1 MLTGIYLLLGLI
13 LAICAFAAWQIY
25 SRNSSASSSNLREM
39 LAVLQKD
46 IQDARLKD
54 REHLQERIDY
64 VSKLLTTNVQESSKT
79 MQANIQANMRAQQAQ
94 FKESTSIIKE
104 VTEKL
109 TKLDETNKQVMNF
122 SSQLE
127 DLQSILKQPK
137 GKGVLSEYWLET
149 MLSHVLQPD
158 QYKMQYKFKNGE
170 IVDAVVFFQEKIIPI
185 DAKFSSEKYSLLVK
199 EKDSK
204 RRESFESEF
213 KKDLKLR
220 IDETAKYIRP
230 DESTT
235 DYAFMFI
242 PAEGIYY
249 DLLVTK
255 VGNMDINRENLI
267 QYAHSRRVLI
277 VSPNTF
283 FAFLQT
289 VIEGLRAV
297 KMQESVHEILKRVEK
312 LSKHIGSYEEY
323 MQKMGANLSTTVNM
337 YNSAYRE
344 FQKIDKDVFKLTDG
358 KAGGKADPIAIERP
372 IAHLE
377 GASEK
382 AKVKNLA
389 KAA

>member
-344 FQKIDKDVFKLTDG
+344 FQKIDKNVFKLT
-358 KAGGKADPIAIERP
+358 
-372 IAHLE
+372 H
-377 GASEK
+377 
-382 AKVKNLA
+382 
-389 KAA
+389 